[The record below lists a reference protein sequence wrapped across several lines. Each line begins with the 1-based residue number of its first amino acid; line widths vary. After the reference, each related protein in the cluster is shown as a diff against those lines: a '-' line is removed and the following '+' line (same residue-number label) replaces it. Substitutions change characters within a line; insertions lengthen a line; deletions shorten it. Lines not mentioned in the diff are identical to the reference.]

1 MLTDIHTH
9 SAFSPDGISPLE
21 EMVERA
27 HEKGL
32 KYFGVSEHFDFDYA
46 ACGLELNGEHPPLI
60 GGEEYFAAARALQ
73 EEYAGK
79 GMRLLVGGEYG
90 FCPDKSCCE
99 RYLAL
104 TERKKPDF
112 IVNSVHVV
120 NGGDCYFAGY
130 FAGKAREN
138 VYRAYLEHIRMS
150 LDAPYPYDIVAHIGY
165 VSRNAPYEN
174 KLLRY
179 DDFPALFDDILK
191 TIIQKGKILEVN
203 SSTRGAINHF
213 CYFTSPFSKSRS
225 ESFPSS
231 VGESVSPRAPSET
244 AASAKMPFA
253 ASRERRNTA
262 MRLFSSVFLRL
273 RKAARTVSRNAFSLC
288 TAKPPAVKSACT
300 TAESTLGRGVKRV
313 RGTLRVMRHS
323 PLRAMAAV
331 TAP

>member
-27 HEKGL
+27 HEKSL

-90 FCPDKSCCE
+90 FCPDKGCCE

-130 FAGKAREN
+130 FAGKARED

-191 TIIQKGKILEVN
+191 TIVGKGKILEVN
-203 SSTRGAINHF
+203 SSTRGAGTPFFPERSILAR
-213 CYFTSPFSKSRS
+213 YFELGGRRVSFGSDAHDTSRIA
-225 ESFPSS
+225 E
-231 VGESVSPRAPSET
+231 GRERAVSALKELG
-244 AASAKMPFA
+244 FA
-253 ASRERRNTA
+253 ALTIPDCGEYKEI
-262 MRLFSSVFLRL
+262 LL
-273 RKAARTVSRNAFSLC
+273 
-288 TAKPPAVKSACT
+288 
-300 TAESTLGRGVKRV
+300 
-313 RGTLRVMRHS
+313 
-323 PLRAMAAV
+323 
-331 TAP
+331 